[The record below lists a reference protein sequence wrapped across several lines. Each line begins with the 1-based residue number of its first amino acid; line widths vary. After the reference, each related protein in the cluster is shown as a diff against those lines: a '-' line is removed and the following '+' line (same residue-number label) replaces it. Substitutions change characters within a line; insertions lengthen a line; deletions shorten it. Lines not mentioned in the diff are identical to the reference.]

1 MKLDLFNNL
10 YESLKERNFVKKFME
25 ELSESIENNTNEEC
39 KWYNLLENDLT
50 IYNNKIISKYRNIM
64 IKERDNILRKY
75 AIETKQN
82 GEMLYVYDINT
93 NEKNTYNLCNCSV
106 EEDYKVITKHIEELP
121 KDTQLGSVLRKQGDI
136 LTLDIIATNVLKKE
150 INTMIKET
158 IKEQNIYLDT
168 MRIEGHKYEAGEK
181 YSGRIWLYDLDNAQG
196 GGIEGI
202 EEIEFPKDLYQDAK
216 EGDLF
221 IYKDGGYH
229 FIKD

>member
-75 AIETKQN
+75 AIETKQD
-82 GEMLYVYDINT
+82 GEMLYVYDIN
-93 NEKNTYNLCNCSV
+93 NNKNNTYNLCNCSV